1 MELLGADKCATLY
14 SGSLAPSNSKDTN
27 YATMSQI
34 SINYCVVD
42 IQLIKLFN
50 LQEVYFAQ
58 AEIFFYFKQH

>member
-1 MELLGADKCATLY
+1 
-14 SGSLAPSNSKDTN
+14 
-27 YATMSQI
+27 MSQI

-58 AEIFFYFKQH
+58 AEIFFLFQAALDAN